1 MKRSDVGARTC
12 RLLGLVA
19 LLLPLRAGA
28 VAWRVEAEQIG
39 QWRRNA
45 AVQREL
51 PANLYLGAGVAEW
64 GKWHAS
70 VQADGRVFR
79 DLQRSVNEADLYQG
93 VLHLEPTKVWR
104 LDLGRQFLNPGFST
118 ELVDG
123 VRTTILP
130 WSRVDLSVYAG
141 VPRTIERGDFNR
153 DDGLLTGM
161 VVRLHDWHHT
171 AASLQAQWR
180 KFDLQGADWRQ
191 NDTVRVGASASHQ
204 FGGKTAPLA
213 YGLFEYDVAGKVVEA
228 GTLGF
233 DWWPSARVAL
243 NLEGNYFN
251 VNRAADRPSIMALFT
266 SGPLWTGRFAATI
279 DVVPD
284 VVTLRTQYAY
294 QRVTVGAGAHRTGHV
309 VEVGIPVHIRAAHLD
324 FEPAYYFSQSYGGRV
339 HGVRALLHERFMK
352 SWWGELGVDYSSYRK
367 VTNESDVALST
378 VLWTGYDIGKAWRV
392 AVGGEYNKNNL
403 FNRDLRGSLRVSYR
417 YAK

>member
-1 MKRSDVGARTC
+1 MKRKGVGVGLGCVCGLLAALLPMGARAVSW
-12 RLLGLVA
+12 RADADLV
-19 LLLPLRAGA
+19 
-28 VAWRVEAEQIG
+28 G
-39 QWRRNA
+39 QWRRNTSI
-45 AVQREL
+45 QREL
-51 PANLYLGAGVAEW
+51 PANLYLGAGVADW
-64 GKWHAS
+64 GKWHAR

-79 DLQRSVNEADLYQG
+79 DLQRSVNEGDLYQG
-93 VLHLEPTKVWR
+93 VLHLEPAKAWQF
-104 LDLGRQFLNPGFST
+104 DLGRQFLNPGFST

-123 VRTTILP
+123 ARTTLLP

-161 VVRLHDWHHT
+161 VVRLHDWHRT

-180 KFDLQGADWRQ
+180 KFDLQGADWQQ

-213 YGLFEYDVAGKVVEA
+213 YGLFEYDIAGKVIEA

-233 DWWPSARVAL
+233 DWSPTRRVAL

-266 SGPLWTGRFAATI
+266 SGPIWTGRIATTL
-279 DVVPD
+279 DAVPD

-294 QRVTVGAGAHRTGHV
+294 QRLTVGAGAHRTGHLL
-309 VEVGIPVHIRAAHLD
+309 EVGIPIRVDRAHLEL
-324 FEPAYYFSQSYGGRV
+324 EPAYYFSKSYGGRV
-339 HGVRALLHERFMK
+339 HGVRVLAHERIAK
-352 SWWGELGVDYSSYRK
+352 PLWAEVGLDYSSYQK
-367 VTNESDVALST
+367 ITNESDLAFST
-378 VLWTGYDIGKAWRV
+378 VFWTGYDLPHGWRV

-403 FNRDLRGSLRVSYR
+403 FDRDLRGSLRVSYH